1 MKPKAKHQGILT
13 TAAGDDVVLYDEVAT
28 KAHRLNRSAA
38 FVWQRCDGET
48 TVAEIAELLGRETGV
63 PADESL
69 VLLAL
74 DELQAAGLLTE
85 QVEVAGRMDRAAF
98 LRKVAVAAALAPV
111 VYSIA
116 APTPAMA
123 ESGAT
128 GGGDDC
134 PPGEHWN
141 SNHTFCVGDEF

>member
-1 MKPKAKHQGILT
+1 MNPKAKHQGILST
-13 TAAGDDVVLYDEVAT
+13 DVGSDVVLYDETAS

-48 TVAEIAELLGRETGV
+48 TVAELAAMLGQELGA
-63 PADESL
+63 PADENL

-74 DELQAAGLLTE
+74 ADLQSAGLLVE
-85 QVEVAGRMDRAAF
+85 QAESAVRIDRAAF
-98 LRKVAVAAALAPV
+98 LKKVAAVAAIAPV

-123 ESGAT
+123 ESGAPS
-128 GGGDDC
+128 DDC
-134 PPGEHWN
+134 PPGSHWN
-141 SNHTFCVGDEF
+141 TSHTLCVGDIQ